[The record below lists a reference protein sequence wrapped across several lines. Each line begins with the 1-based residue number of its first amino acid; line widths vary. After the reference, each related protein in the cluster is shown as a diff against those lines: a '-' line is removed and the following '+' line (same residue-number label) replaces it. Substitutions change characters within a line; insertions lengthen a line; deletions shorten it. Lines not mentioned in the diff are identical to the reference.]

1 MRTGAHSAGLSG
13 EMKEFFDRSY
23 YTMFEVSG
31 GSDGGGEGGGSC
43 DSCGDEGGSSSGGS
57 SSGSYAETSRL
68 LGKPYGLAIAAG
80 SDGSSAARQASGNS
94 AHPPTHTLLC
104 PLEPPRVASLNA
116 DTFHCCYYM
125 LTPFIVAGD
134 V

>member
-1 MRTGAHSAGLSG
+1 MRAGAHSTGLSG

-31 GSDGGGEGGGSC
+31 GSDGSDGGGEGGGN
-43 DSCGDEGGSSSGGS
+43 EGGDGGGSGGGS

-80 SDGSSAARQASGNS
+80 SDGSSAARQASGNN
-94 AHPPTHTLLC
+94 ARPPTRTLLC
-104 PLEPPRVASLNA
+104 PLEA
-116 DTFHCCYYM
+116 M
-125 LTPFIVAGD
+125 LTPFIV
-134 V
+134 VTPC